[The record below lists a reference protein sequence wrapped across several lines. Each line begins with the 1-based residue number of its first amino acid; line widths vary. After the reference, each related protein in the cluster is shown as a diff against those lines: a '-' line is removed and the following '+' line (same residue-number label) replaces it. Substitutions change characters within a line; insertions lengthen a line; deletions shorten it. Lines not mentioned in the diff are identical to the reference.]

1 MRLTPVVLALFA
13 AATVSC
19 SSYANP
25 NGDEAT
31 DDPTYVGPGTGGGSS
46 SDDDDDALPPGYST
60 PSASAAGSDS
70 TAVK

>member
-1 MRLTPVVLALFA
+1 MKLTPVVIALFA

-31 DDPTYVGPGTGGGSS
+31 DDPTYVGPGTGGSN

-70 TAVK
+70 TAAK